1 MDGPEK
7 TTNRAIVIPSGDWLD
22 TQFMVDVLNEEYYVT
37 GKTNIFV
44 TLNTGSRAEERIAE
58 WAEHN
63 GSGFERYA
71 CPRKN
76 LHTPKEKIWQQYV
89 MGLGADKAAM
99 FATVCKRTCG
109 HREHHWDHVVGNWVL
124 AAIDY
129 KIPCRRYKEGT
140 AMASDPEETEVEKF
154 AAAMQ
159 NFIIGANA
167 AANSMR
173 SYARKFDEAANEQMQ
188 LYRKVREEAV
198 RTRAER
204 NKNHGG

>member
-1 MDGPEK
+1 
-7 TTNRAIVIPSGDWLD
+7 
-22 TQFMVDVLNEEYYVT
+22 
-37 GKTNIFV
+37 
-44 TLNTGSRAEERIAE
+44 
-58 WAEHN
+58 
-63 GSGFERYA
+63 
-71 CPRKN
+71 
-76 LHTPKEKIWQQYV
+76 
-89 MGLGADKAAM
+89 
-99 FATVCKRTCG
+99 
-109 HREHHWDHVVGNWVL
+109 
-124 AAIDY
+124 
-129 KIPCRRYKEGT
+129 
-140 AMASDPEETEVEKF
+140 MASDPEETEVEKF